1 VLVMKHN
8 HATSANTSR
17 RGAGGGFTLVEL
29 MTAVSVLTVLAA
41 IAAPNLRSFSAGQSV
56 KALAG
61 DLTSDLMLAR
71 SEALKRNANVTLTP
85 TGTDW
90 KAGWTVSAGATQLG
104 GRGAINADGLTLAGA
119 PASITFN
126 QFGRVAAPAGAVRI
140 TVSAANVAST
150 TTRCVELDLSGRA
163 RAKGTSC

>member
-1 VLVMKHN
+1 MVNL
-8 HATSANTSR
+8 ATSAKTSR
-17 RGAGGGFTLVEL
+17 RGADRGFTLVEL

-41 IAAPNLRSFSAGQSV
+41 VAAPNLRSFSAAQSV

-71 SEALKRNANVTLTP
+71 SEALKRNAFVTVTP
-85 TGTDW
+85 SGTDW
-90 KAGWTVSAGATQLG
+90 LAGWTVNAGTTQLG
-104 GRGAINADGLTLAGA
+104 GRGAFNAGAVALAGA

-126 QFGRVAAPAGAVRI
+126 QFGRVAQPAGAVRI

-150 TTRCVELDLSGRA
+150 ITRCVELDLSGRA

>member
-1 VLVMKHN
+1 MKHN
-8 HATSANTSR
+8 HAPSAAISP
-17 RGAGGGFTLVEL
+17 RGNDRGFTLVEL

-41 IAAPNLRSFSAGQSV
+41 VAAPNLRSFSAGQSV

-85 TGTDW
+85 TGADW
-90 KAGWTVSAGATQLG
+90 KAGWSVNAGATQLA
-104 GRGAINADGLTLAGA
+104 GRGAINADTVALAGA

-150 TTRCVELDLSGRA
+150 ISRCVELDLSGRA

>member
-1 VLVMKHN
+1 MRNH
-8 HATSANTSR
+8 HATSATR
-17 RGAGGGFTLVEL
+17 APRGADRGFTLVEL
-29 MTAVSVLTVLAA
+29 MTVVSVLTVLAA
-41 IAAPNLRSFSAGQSV
+41 VAAPNLRSFNAGQSV

-71 SEALKRNANVTLTP
+71 SEALKRSASVTLTP
-85 TGTDW
+85 SGADW
-90 KAGWTVSAGATQLG
+90 KAGWTVSAGTTPLG
-104 GRGAINADGLTLAGA
+104 GRSAFNADAVTLAGA

-140 TVSAANVAST
+140 TVSANVASG